1 MSAGHRVLI
10 FTWEKVISISQ
21 RAFEAFLSRVEATL
35 KLYANRIIN
44 VAVVRYTLKNRKPDQ
59 VIAIETTRL
68 KVDEN
73 GMCDSD
79 YMNNYKRLVVNRL
92 PVWSFASNND
102 DNIISTSKNVA
113 DATSRFKQKE

>member
-1 MSAGHRVLI
+1 
-10 FTWEKVISISQ
+10 
-21 RAFEAFLSRVEATL
+21 
-35 KLYANRIIN
+35 

-79 YMNNYKRLVVNRL
+79 YMNNYKRLAVNRL
-92 PVWSFASNND
+92 FVWNSALNND
-102 DNIISTSKNVA
+102 DNISTSKKVV
-113 DATSRFKQKE
+113 DATSRFNQKEWEALHPKLPRPVQKQILDILFP